1 LLLASAPAAGRAAI
15 NVMVRAIQ
23 RNFLMLH
30 SRLRCPYPAR
40 IVAAMQGERNAE
52 FGTCVGE
59 KRNRHLEQFC
69 WKSPRIDA
77 GSAVPTSSHFGA
89 ADRNAQNLIADEAVE
104 MSDDRPQRP
113 KAKTGSAIDRF
124 DPRLAD

>member
-1 LLLASAPAAGRAAI
+1 
-15 NVMVRAIQ
+15 
-23 RNFLMLH
+23 
-30 SRLRCPYPAR
+30 
-40 IVAAMQGERNAE
+40 AE

-124 DPRLAD
+124 DPRLADQSVSLWALRFDPVSQKHPDRAALVPGQEVLRAFDPRVV